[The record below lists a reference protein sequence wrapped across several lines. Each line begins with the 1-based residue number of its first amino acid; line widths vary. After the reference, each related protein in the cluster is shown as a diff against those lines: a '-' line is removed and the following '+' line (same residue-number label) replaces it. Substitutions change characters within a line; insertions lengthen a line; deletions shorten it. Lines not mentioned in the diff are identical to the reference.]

1 MLTKSLG
8 TAAQADFSL
17 LGMFWQAGVVVQ
29 ITMLLLIA
37 ASIWSWSIA
46 IQKHLSFRAARRR
59 IAEFEAAFWS
69 GEPLDEY
76 YVRIADNPRGDPE
89 AVFCAGMAEWQRS
102 LTDAGGLIPG
112 VQQRIERAMD
122 VAISRAADRMTT
134 GLGVLA
140 SVGATTPFVGLFGTV
155 WGIMTVFGEIGV
167 QQNTTL
173 AVVAPGISEA
183 LAATALGLM
192 AAIPA
197 VIFYNALSAEAERL
211 TGAHE
216 AFADEFSTLL
226 SRQLDG

>member
-1 MLTKSLG
+1 MLSKTIG
-8 TAAQADFSL
+8 TAGQADFTL
-17 LGMFWQAGVVVQ
+17 LGMFWQAGFVVQ
-29 ITMLLLIA
+29 VTMVLLVA
-37 ASIWSWSIA
+37 ASVWSWSIA
-46 IQKHLSFRAARRR
+46 IQKHLAFRTARRR
-59 IAEFEAAFWS
+59 IAAFEATFWS

-76 YVRIADNPRGDPE
+76 YQRIADNPRGDPE

-102 LTDAGGLIPG
+102 LTDEGGLIPG

-122 VAISRAADRMTT
+122 VAISRAADRMTS

-140 SVGATTPFVGLFGTV
+140 TVGATTPFVGLFGTV
-155 WGIMTVFGEIGV
+155 WGIMSVFGDIGM

-183 LAATALGLM
+183 LLATALGLM

-197 VIFYNALSAEAERL
+197 VIFYNALSSEAERL